1 MCVHIHVCVWFLH
14 GVMPRALVRV
24 CVCAYTYVCVSFQH
38 MEFRKQ
44 WKADTILEE
53 LKAPEVGEGRRR
65 RGRERE
71 R

>member
-1 MCVHIHVCVWFLH
+1 MAENEHWFLH
-14 GVMPRALVRV
+14 GAMRRALVRV
-24 CVCAYTYVCVSFQH
+24 CAYTCVCVSFQH

-53 LKAPEVGEGRRR
+53 CKAPEVGEGRRR